1 MNTAWKRHFSNAN
14 GKLKE
19 QLSKVECASSSP
31 KSSWKVQT
39 LERTKAILTVVP
51 PKSLEY
57 CYKWGIHFLKKSLWF
72 RVILKAWTQSLNHD
86 RQVLTIS
93 ILCIYLWESMEQLWK
108 ASVPVSCPG
117 DSWYPHPHPH
127 PRWFTQGFSSVDK
140 SWAPDSQF
148 ICYQVG
154 CCELSVRDPL
164 FYSRQQLLSSRQ
176 STITGLTPSF
186 KT

>member
-31 KSSWKVQT
+31 KSSWKTQT
-39 LERTKAILTVVP
+39 LERTKAILTVVLA
-51 PKSLEY
+51 KSLES

-86 RQVLTIS
+86 RQVLMIS
-93 ILCIYLWESMEQLWK
+93 ILCIYLSESMEQLWK

-117 DSWYPHPHPH
+117 DSWYPHPHSLLFRPGLQQC
-127 PRWFTQGFSSVDK
+127 RQ
-140 SWAPDSQF
+140 
-148 ICYQVG
+148 
-154 CCELSVRDPL
+154 ELSSWQLVHLLPSWVLWVVYTGSSIL
-164 FYSRQQLLSSRQ
+164 FKAA
-176 STITGLTPSF
+176 TTHF
-186 KT
+186 

>member
-19 QLSKVECASSSP
+19 QLSCWVCLFLSKII
-31 KSSWKVQT
+31 
-39 LERTKAILTVVP
+39 LESTNTEEQRPFWLVVP

-57 CYKWGIHFLKKSLWF
+57 CYNEGIHFLKKSLWF

-93 ILCIYLWESMEQLWK
+93 ILCIYLSESMEQLWK

-117 DSWYPHPHPH
+117 DSGDLSPSPHPVHPGLQQC
-127 PRWFTQGFSSVDK
+127 RQ
-140 SWAPDSQF
+140 
-148 ICYQVG
+148 
-154 CCELSVRDPL
+154 ELSSWQSVHLLPSWVLWVVCTGSPIL
-164 FYSRQQLLSSRQ
+164 FKAATTQ
-176 STITGLTPSF
+176 F
-186 KT
+186 